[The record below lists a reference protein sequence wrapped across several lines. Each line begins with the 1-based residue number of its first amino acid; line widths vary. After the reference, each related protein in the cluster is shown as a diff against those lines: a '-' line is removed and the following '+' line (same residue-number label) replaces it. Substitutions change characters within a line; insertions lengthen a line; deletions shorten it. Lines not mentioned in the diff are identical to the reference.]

1 MIPKIKRQAERLA
14 FLYDKEILK
23 MNLLRTN
30 FCTFV
35 LLNIILKTI
44 IFIMEQLSNRL
55 YISCEVTSRNRDIV
69 EEFNS
74 YLLQEDSTTQ
84 IYIITA
90 PLGGKYTYRYEENVL
105 VILIPKHKII
115 FLNLSE
121 EKNTDFE
128 NYYEDFIEDLASISD
143 KYEYKGYI
151 GRPRDWKENNTAKA
165 NLEDFN
171 KGSLKE
177 FLTSFEL
184 KDSKEQR
191 IGEFL
196 ISLLIGSIND
206 IQQKGIEVPE
216 TLLEKVKKNIV
227 LFDGDQTRFIY
238 REFSNKTVTIQG
250 LSGTGKTELLLHKLK
265 DIYLKEKN
273 SKIFFTC
280 HSVALANTLKERVP
294 SFFNFMKVDEQIEWE
309 KRLWVSRAW
318 GSQKDIN
325 SGLYSYICNFYNIPF
340 LGFGYNVNYNKIFS
354 EALDFLNNIPS
365 EDFEYA
371 FDYILVDER
380 QDFPEVFF
388 KVCEKVAKEKVFIAG
403 DVFQDIFEN
412 LDKKQLEVDII
423 LNKCYR
429 TDPRTL
435 MFAHSVGLG
444 LFEKN
449 KFNWFDDEGWRAFGY
464 ILERDNNELHLTRE
478 PIRRFED
485 VKTDDFKSVEIVK
498 STSTKDIISIIK
510 KIIDKDCNTK
520 PDDISII
527 LLEDNREIYEYI
539 DTLSNQINTTFNWK
553 VNRGYETKRKME
565 NSLYISNPNN
575 IKGLEFPYVICV
587 TGGIQNTY
595 KYRNILYTML
605 TRSFIQSYLLLN
617 PTKNLEEIEQGLSI
631 INEKKYIKTIEPTE
645 EEKEKIQKKL
655 IGFKKEQNLSYE
667 DFLSTIFNELNI
679 PEKSRKS
686 IEKALNTS
694 NIEKFDKEKTK
705 AFIEANKIFY

>member
-1 MIPKIKRQAERLA
+1 
-14 FLYDKEILK
+14 

-35 LLNIILKTI
+35 LLNIILKTFI
-44 IFIMEQLSNRL
+44 IFIMEQLNNRL
-55 YISCEVTSRNRDIV
+55 YISCKETSKNKSVIDK
-69 EEFNS
+69 FNS

-90 PLGGKYTYRYEENVL
+90 PLGGKYTYKYEENVL

-115 FLNLSE
+115 FLNLSNE
-121 EKNTDFE
+121 RSPDFE

-191 IGEFL
+191 IGEYL

-238 REFSNKTVTIQG
+238 REFSNKIVTIQG

-294 SFFNFMKVDEQIEWE
+294 SFFNFMKVDEQIEWK

-340 LGFGYNVNYNKIFS
+340 LGFGYNVDYNKIFS

-449 KFNWFDDEGWRAFGY
+449 KFNWFDDEGWRALGY
-464 ILERDNNELHLTRE
+464 ILERDDNNELYLTRE

-485 VKTDDFKSVEIVK
+485 IETDNFESVEIV
-498 STSTKDIISIIK
+498 TSTHTNKIVSIIN
-510 KIIDKDCNTK
+510 KIIAKDKNTK

-527 LLEDNREIYEYI
+527 LLDDNKKIYQYI
-539 DTLSNQINTTFNWK
+539 DTLSNNINTAFNWT
-553 VNRGYETKRKME
+553 VNRGYETKQKIE
-565 NSLYISNPNN
+565 NTLYISNPNN

-617 PTKNLEEIEQGLSI
+617 PTENLEEIEKGLSI
-631 INEKKYIKTIEPTE
+631 INDKKYIRTVEPTE
-645 EEKEKIQKKL
+645 EEKEKIQNNL
-655 IGFKKEQNLSYE
+655 IQFKNKPSLSYE
-667 DFLSTIFNELNI
+667 DFLNGIFNDLNI
-679 PEKSRKS
+679 PEESRKLIKNILKDS
-686 IEKALNTS
+686 KIER
-694 NIEKFDKEKTK
+694 FDREKTISFVK
-705 AFIEANKIFY
+705 ANKDFY

>member
-1 MIPKIKRQAERLA
+1 
-14 FLYDKEILK
+14 
-23 MNLLRTN
+23 
-30 FCTFV
+30 
-35 LLNIILKTI
+35 
-44 IFIMEQLSNRL
+44 MEQLNNKL
-55 YISCEVTSRNRDIV
+55 YISCKETSKNKSVIDEFKTFLS
-69 EEFNS
+69 EE
-74 YLLQEDSTTQ
+74 EKTTQ

-90 PLGGKYTYRYEENVL
+90 PLGGKYTYDYEENVL

-128 NYYEDFIEDLASISD
+128 NYYEDFIEDLAFISD
-143 KYEYKGYI
+143 KYEYKEYI

-206 IQQKGIEVPE
+206 IKQKGIEVPE

-449 KFNWFDDEGWRAFGY
+449 KFNWFTDDEWKAFGY
-464 ILERDNNELHLTRE
+464 ILARENNELHLTRE

-485 VKTDDFKSVEIVK
+485 VDSDNFKSVEIVK
-498 STSTKDIISIIK
+498 LTNIDNIISIIN
-510 KIIDKDCNTK
+510 KIIDKDKNSK

-527 LLEDNREIYEYI
+527 LVEDNREIYEYI

-565 NSLYISNPNN
+565 DSLYISNPNN

-587 TGGIQNTY
+587 TGGIQDTY

-631 INEKKYIKTIEPTE
+631 INEKKYIKTVEPTE
-645 EEKEKIQKKL
+645 REKEKIQKKL
-655 IGFKKEQNLSYE
+655 IDFKKEQNLSYG

>member
-1 MIPKIKRQAERLA
+1 
-14 FLYDKEILK
+14 
-23 MNLLRTN
+23 
-30 FCTFV
+30 
-35 LLNIILKTI
+35 
-44 IFIMEQLSNRL
+44 MEQLNNRL
-55 YISCEVTSRNRDIV
+55 YISCNETLNNKSVINKFKTYLS
-69 EEFNS
+69 EE
-74 YLLQEDSTTQ
+74 DKATQ

-90 PLGGKYTYRYEENVL
+90 PLGGKYTYDYEENALVL
-105 VILIPKHKII
+105 LIPKHKII
-115 FLNLSE
+115 FLNLSDE
-121 EKNTDFE
+121 RSPDFE

-191 IGEFL
+191 IGEYL

-238 REFSNKTVTIQG
+238 REFSNKIVTIQG

-340 LGFGYNVNYNKIFS
+340 LGFGYNVDYNKIFS

-388 KVCEKVAKEKVFIAG
+388 KVCEKVTKEKVFIAG

-444 LFEKN
+444 LFEKD

-485 VKTDDFKSVEIVK
+485 VNTDNFESVEIVK
-498 STSTKDIISIIK
+498 STHANEIISIIK
-510 KIIDKDCNTK
+510 KIIDKDKNTK

-527 LLEDNREIYEYI
+527 LLDDNKKIYQYI
-539 DTLSNQINTTFNWK
+539 DTLSNNINTTFNWT
-553 VNRGYETKRKME
+553 VNRGYETKQKIE
-565 NSLYISNPNN
+565 NTLYISNPNN

-617 PTKNLEEIEQGLSI
+617 PTENLEEIEKGLSI
-631 INEKKYIKTIEPTE
+631 INDKKYIRTVEPTE
-645 EEKEKIQKKL
+645 EEKEKIQSNL
-655 IGFKKEQNLSYE
+655 IQFKNKPSLSYE
-667 DFLSTIFNELNI
+667 DFLNGIFNDLNI
-679 PEKSRKS
+679 PEESRKLIKNILKDS
-686 IEKALNTS
+686 KIERFDREKN
-694 NIEKFDKEKTK
+694 NI
-705 AFIEANKIFY
+705 IC

>member
-1 MIPKIKRQAERLA
+1 
-14 FLYDKEILK
+14 
-23 MNLLRTN
+23 
-30 FCTFV
+30 
-35 LLNIILKTI
+35 
-44 IFIMEQLSNRL
+44 MEQLNNRL
-55 YISCEVTSRNRDIV
+55 YISCNETLNNKSVINKFKTYLS
-69 EEFNS
+69 EE
-74 YLLQEDSTTQ
+74 DKATQ

-90 PLGGKYTYRYEENVL
+90 PLGGKYTYDYEENVL

-115 FLNLSE
+115 FLNLSDE
-121 EKNTDFE
+121 RSSDFE
-128 NYYEDFIEDLASISD
+128 NYYEDFIEDLACISY
-143 KYEYKGYI
+143 KYDYNEYI
-151 GRPRDWKENNTAKA
+151 GRPRDWKKNNTEKA
-165 NLEDFN
+165 NLEVFN
-171 KGSLKE
+171 KGSLKD
-177 FLTSFEL
+177 FLRNCEINDL
-184 KDSKEQR
+184 RDQR
-191 IGEFL
+191 IGDYL

-206 IQQKGIEVPE
+206 IQQKGIEVPMS
-216 TLLEKVKKNIV
+216 LLEKVKRNII

-238 REFSNKTVTIQG
+238 ENFPDKKAVTIQG

-265 DIYLKEKN
+265 DIYLKEKS

-280 HSVALANTLKERVP
+280 HNIALANTLRERVP

-340 LGFGYNVNYNKIFS
+340 LGFGYNVDYNKIFS

-365 EDFEYA
+365 RDFEYA

-388 KVCEKVAKEKVFIAG
+388 KVCEKIAKEKVFIAG

-412 LDKKQLEVDII
+412 LDKKQLEVNII

-449 KFNWFDDEGWRAFGY
+449 KFNWFDDEGWRALGY
-464 ILERDNNELHLTRE
+464 ILERYNDELHLTRE

-485 VKTDDFKSVEIVK
+485 VETDNFKSVEIVK
-498 STSTKDIISIIK
+498 STHTNEIVSIIK
-510 KIIDKDCNTK
+510 KIIDKDKNTK

-527 LLEDNREIYEYI
+527 LLDDNKKIYQYI
-539 DTLSNQINTTFNWK
+539 DTLSNNINTIFNWT
-553 VNRGYETKRKME
+553 VNRGYETKQKIE
-565 NSLYISNPNN
+565 NTLYISNPNN

-617 PTKNLEEIEQGLSI
+617 PSENLEEIEKGLSI
-631 INEKKYIKTIEPTE
+631 INEKKYIRTIEPTD
-645 EEKEKIQKKL
+645 EEKEKIQRKL
-655 IGFKKEQNLSYE
+655 INLRKEQSLSYE
-667 DFLSTIFNELNI
+667 DFLKSIFNELGI
-679 PEKSRKS
+679 PKES
-686 IEKALNTS
+686 IPPIKTALSAS
-694 NIEKFDKEKTK
+694 NIEKFDKEKTISFVK
-705 AFIEANKIFY
+705 ANKDFY

>member
-1 MIPKIKRQAERLA
+1 
-14 FLYDKEILK
+14 

-35 LLNIILKTI
+35 LLNIILKTFI
-44 IFIMEQLSNRL
+44 IFIMEQLNNRL
-55 YISCEVTSRNRDIV
+55 YISCKETSKNKSVIDK
-69 EEFNS
+69 FNS

-90 PLGGKYTYRYEENVL
+90 PLGGKYTYKYEENVL

-115 FLNLSE
+115 FLNLSDE
-121 EKNTDFE
+121 RSPDFE

-191 IGEFL
+191 IGEYL

-238 REFSNKTVTIQG
+238 REFSNKIVTIQG

-340 LGFGYNVNYNKIFS
+340 LGFGYNVDYNKIFS

-449 KFNWFDDEGWRAFGY
+449 KFNWFDDEGWRALGY
-464 ILERDNNELHLTRE
+464 ILERDDNNNELHLTRE

-485 VKTDDFKSVEIVK
+485 IETDNFESVEIV
-498 STSTKDIISIIK
+498 TSTHTNKIVSIIN
-510 KIIDKDCNTK
+510 KIIAKDKNTK

-527 LLEDNREIYEYI
+527 LLDDNKKIYQYI
-539 DTLSNQINTTFNWK
+539 DTLSNNINTAFNWT
-553 VNRGYETKRKME
+553 VNRGYETKQKIE
-565 NSLYISNPNN
+565 NTLYISNPNN

-617 PTKNLEEIEQGLSI
+617 PTENLEEIEKGLSI
-631 INEKKYIKTIEPTE
+631 INDKKYIRTVEPTE
-645 EEKEKIQKKL
+645 EEKEKIQSNL
-655 IGFKKEQNLSYE
+655 IQFKNEPSLSYE
-667 DFLSTIFNELNI
+667 DFLNGIFNDLNI
-679 PEKSRKS
+679 PEESRKLIKNILKDS
-686 IEKALNTS
+686 KIER
-694 NIEKFDKEKTK
+694 FDREKTISFVK
-705 AFIEANKIFY
+705 ANKDFY

>member
-1 MIPKIKRQAERLA
+1 
-14 FLYDKEILK
+14 
-23 MNLLRTN
+23 
-30 FCTFV
+30 
-35 LLNIILKTI
+35 
-44 IFIMEQLSNRL
+44 MEQLNNRL
-55 YISCEVTSRNRDIV
+55 YISCNETLNNKSVINKFKTYLS
-69 EEFNS
+69 EE
-74 YLLQEDSTTQ
+74 EDKATQ

-90 PLGGKYTYRYEENVL
+90 PLGGKYTYDYEENALVL
-105 VILIPKHKII
+105 LIPKHKII
-115 FLNLSE
+115 FLNLSD
-121 EKNTDFE
+121 KRSPDFE

-191 IGEFL
+191 IGEYL

-238 REFSNKTVTIQG
+238 ENFSDKKAVTIQG

-294 SFFNFMKVDEQIEWE
+294 SFFNFMKVDEQIEWK

-340 LGFGYNVNYNKIFS
+340 LGFGYNVDYNKIFS

-444 LFEKN
+444 LFEKD

-485 VKTDDFKSVEIVK
+485 VNTDNFESVEIVK
-498 STSTKDIISIIK
+498 STHANEIISIIK
-510 KIIDKDCNTK
+510 KIIDKDKNTK

-527 LLEDNREIYEYI
+527 LLDDNKKIYQYI
-539 DTLSNQINTTFNWK
+539 DTLSNNINTTFNWT
-553 VNRGYETKRKME
+553 VNRGYETKQKIE
-565 NSLYISNPNN
+565 NTLYISNPNN

-617 PTKNLEEIEQGLSI
+617 PTENLEEIEKGLSI
-631 INEKKYIKTIEPTE
+631 INDKKYIRTVEPTE
-645 EEKEKIQKKL
+645 EEKEKIQSNL
-655 IGFKKEQNLSYE
+655 IQFKNKPSLSYE
-667 DFLSTIFNELNI
+667 DFLNGIFNDLNI
-679 PEKSRKS
+679 PEESRKLIKNILKDS
-686 IEKALNTS
+686 KIER
-694 NIEKFDKEKTK
+694 FDREKTISFVK
-705 AFIEANKIFY
+705 ANKDFY

>member
-1 MIPKIKRQAERLA
+1 
-14 FLYDKEILK
+14 
-23 MNLLRTN
+23 
-30 FCTFV
+30 
-35 LLNIILKTI
+35 
-44 IFIMEQLSNRL
+44 MEQLNNRL
-55 YISCEVTSRNRDIV
+55 YISCKETLKNKSVIDKFKTYLS
-69 EEFNS
+69 EE
-74 YLLQEDSTTQ
+74 DKATQ

-90 PLGGKYTYRYEENVL
+90 PLGGKYTYDYEENVL

-171 KGSLKE
+171 KGSLKD
-177 FLTSFEL
+177 FLSNCKINDL
-184 KDSKEQR
+184 KDQR

-206 IQQKGIEVPE
+206 IKQKGIEVPE

-238 REFSNKTVTIQG
+238 REFSNKIVTIQG

-273 SKIFFTC
+273 SKIVFTC

-294 SFFNFMKVDEQIEWE
+294 SFFNFMKVDEQIEWG

-340 LGFGYNVNYNKIFS
+340 LGFGYNVDNNKIFS
-354 EALDFLNNIPS
+354 EALDFLNNISS
-365 EDFEYA
+365 EDFKYA

-388 KVCEKVAKEKVFIAG
+388 KVCEKVTKEKVFIAG

-449 KFNWFDDEGWRAFGY
+449 KFNWFTDDEWKAFGY
-464 ILERDNNELHLTRE
+464 ILARENNELHLTRE

-485 VKTDDFKSVEIVK
+485 VDTDNFESVEIVK
-498 STSTKDIISIIK
+498 STHLNEVISIIK
-510 KIIDKDCNTK
+510 KIINKDKNTK

-527 LLEDNREIYEYI
+527 LLDDNKKIYQYI
-539 DTLSNQINTTFNWK
+539 DTLSNNINTTFNWT
-553 VNRGYETKRKME
+553 VNRGYETKHKIE
-565 NSLYISNPNN
+565 NTLYISNPNN

-587 TGGIQNTY
+587 TGAIQNRY
-595 KYRNILYTML
+595 KYRNRLYTML

-617 PTKNLEEIEQGLSI
+617 PTENLEEIEKGLSI
-631 INEKKYIKTIEPTE
+631 INKKKYIRTVEPTE
-645 EEKEKIQKKL
+645 EEKEKIQSNL
-655 IGFKKEQNLSYE
+655 IQFKKESSLSYE
-667 DFLSTIFNELNI
+667 DFLNRIFNDLNI
-679 PEKSRKS
+679 SKESRKH
-686 IEKALNTS
+686 IKNALKDS
-694 NIEKFDKEKTK
+694 NIEKFDRDKTIS
-705 AFIEANKIFY
+705 FIQKIKDFY

>member
-1 MIPKIKRQAERLA
+1 
-14 FLYDKEILK
+14 
-23 MNLLRTN
+23 
-30 FCTFV
+30 
-35 LLNIILKTI
+35 
-44 IFIMEQLSNRL
+44 MEQLSNRL

-121 EKNTDFE
+121 EKKTDFE

-143 KYEYKGYI
+143 KYEYKEYI
-151 GRPRDWKENNTAKA
+151 GRPRDWKENNTGIA
-165 NLEDFN
+165 NFKTFN
-171 KGSLKE
+171 KSSLKK
-177 FLTSFEL
+177 FLIPFEL
-184 KDSKEQR
+184 KNSKEQR
-191 IGEFL
+191 IGEYL

-238 REFSNKTVTIQG
+238 REFSNKIVTIQG

-340 LGFGYNVNYNKIFS
+340 LGFGYNVDYNKIFS

-365 EDFEYA
+365 ADFEYA

-679 PEKSRKS
+679 PEESRKS

>member
-1 MIPKIKRQAERLA
+1 
-14 FLYDKEILK
+14 
-23 MNLLRTN
+23 
-30 FCTFV
+30 
-35 LLNIILKTI
+35 
-44 IFIMEQLSNRL
+44 MEQLSNRL
-55 YISCEVTSRNRDIV
+55 YISCEVTSKNTNIV

-90 PLGGKYTYRYEENVL
+90 PLGGKYTYKYEENVL

-121 EKNTDFE
+121 EKKTDFE
-128 NYYEDFIEDLASISD
+128 NYYDDFIEDLASISD
-143 KYEYKGYI
+143 KYEYKEYI
-151 GRPRDWKENNTAKA
+151 GRPRDWKKNNTGEA
-165 NLEDFN
+165 NLEDFS
-171 KGSLKE
+171 KSSLKE
-177 FLTSFEL
+177 FLTCFEL

-191 IGEFL
+191 IGEYL

-238 REFSNKTVTIQG
+238 REFSNKIVTIQG

-340 LGFGYNVNYNKIFS
+340 LGFGYNVDYNKIFS

-403 DVFQDIFEN
+403 DIFQDIFEN

-449 KFNWFDDEGWRAFGY
+449 KFNWFDDEGWKAFGY
-464 ILERDNNELHLTRE
+464 ILERDKNELHLTRE

-485 VKTDDFKSVEIVK
+485 IKIDDFKSVEIVK
-498 STSTKDIISIIK
+498 STFTKDIISIIK

-527 LLEDNREIYEYI
+527 FLEDNREIYEYI

-575 IKGLEFPYVICV
+575 IKGLEFPYVICI
-587 TGGIQNTY
+587 TRGIQNTY

-605 TRSFIQSYLLLN
+605 TRSFIQSYLLLK
-617 PTKNLEEIEQGLSI
+617 PTKNLEEIEQGLYI
-631 INEKKYIKTIEPTE
+631 INDKKYIKTVEPTE

-655 IGFKKEQNLSYE
+655 IGFKKEQSLSYE
-667 DFLSTIFNELNI
+667 DFLSTIFDELNI
-679 PEKSRKS
+679 SEESRKS

-705 AFIEANKIFY
+705 AFIEVNKIFY

>member
-1 MIPKIKRQAERLA
+1 M
-14 FLYDKEILK
+14 
-23 MNLLRTN
+23 
-30 FCTFV
+30 
-35 LLNIILKTI
+35 
-44 IFIMEQLSNRL
+44 
-55 YISCEVTSRNRDIV
+55 YISCEVTSKNTNIV

-90 PLGGKYTYRYEENVL
+90 PLGGKYTYKYEENVL

-121 EKNTDFE
+121 EKKTDFE
-128 NYYEDFIEDLASISD
+128 NYYDDFIEDLASISD
-143 KYEYKGYI
+143 KYEYKEYI
-151 GRPRDWKENNTAKA
+151 GRPRDWKKNNTGEA
-165 NLEDFN
+165 NLEDFS
-171 KGSLKE
+171 KSSLKE
-177 FLTSFEL
+177 FLTCFEL

-191 IGEFL
+191 IGEYL

-340 LGFGYNVNYNKIFS
+340 LGFGYNVDYNKIFS

-403 DVFQDIFEN
+403 DIFQDIFEN

-449 KFNWFDDEGWRAFGY
+449 KFNWFDDEGWKAFGY
-464 ILERDNNELHLTRE
+464 ILKRDKNELHLTRE

-485 VKTDDFKSVEIVK
+485 IKIDDFKSVEIVK

-510 KIIDKDCNTK
+510 EIIDKDCNTK

-527 LLEDNREIYEYI
+527 FLEDNREIYEYI

-575 IKGLEFPYVICV
+575 IKGLEFPYVICI
-587 TGGIQNTY
+587 TRGIQNTY

-605 TRSFIQSYLLLN
+605 TRSFIQSYLLLK
-617 PTKNLEEIEQGLSI
+617 PTKNLEEIERGLSI
-631 INEKKYIKTIEPTE
+631 INDKKYIKTVEPTE

-655 IGFKKEQNLSYE
+655 IGFKKEQSLSYE
-667 DFLSTIFNELNI
+667 DFLSTIFDELNI
-679 PEKSRKS
+679 SEESRKS

-705 AFIEANKIFY
+705 AFIEVNKIFY

>member
-1 MIPKIKRQAERLA
+1 
-14 FLYDKEILK
+14 
-23 MNLLRTN
+23 
-30 FCTFV
+30 
-35 LLNIILKTI
+35 
-44 IFIMEQLSNRL
+44 MEQLSNRL
-55 YISCEVTSRNRDIV
+55 YISCEVTSENGNIV
-69 EEFNS
+69 KEFNS

-90 PLGGKYTYRYEENVL
+90 PLGGKYTYKYEENVL

-121 EKNTDFE
+121 EKKTDFE
-128 NYYEDFIEDLASISD
+128 NYYDDFIEDLASISD
-143 KYEYKGYI
+143 KYEYKEYI
-151 GRPRDWKENNTAKA
+151 GRPRDWKKNNTGEA
-165 NLEDFN
+165 NLEDFS
-171 KGSLKE
+171 KSSLKE
-177 FLTSFEL
+177 FLTCFEL

-191 IGEFL
+191 IGEYL

-340 LGFGYNVNYNKIFS
+340 LGFGYNVDYNKIFS

-403 DVFQDIFEN
+403 DIFQDIFEN

-449 KFNWFDDEGWRAFGY
+449 KFNWFDDEGWKAFGY
-464 ILERDNNELHLTRE
+464 ILERDKNELHLTRE

-485 VKTDDFKSVEIVK
+485 IKIDDFKSVEIVK
-498 STSTKDIISIIK
+498 STFTKDIISIIK

-527 LLEDNREIYEYI
+527 FLEDNREIYEYI

-575 IKGLEFPYVICV
+575 IKGLEFPYVICI
-587 TGGIQNTY
+587 TRGIQNTY

-605 TRSFIQSYLLLN
+605 TRSFIQSYLLLK
-617 PTKNLEEIEQGLSI
+617 PTKNLEEIERGLSI
-631 INEKKYIKTIEPTE
+631 INDKKYIKTVEPTE

-655 IGFKKEQNLSYE
+655 IGFKKEQSLSYE
-667 DFLSTIFNELNI
+667 DFLSTIFDELNI
-679 PEKSRKS
+679 SEESRKS

-705 AFIEANKIFY
+705 AFIEVNKIFY

>member
-1 MIPKIKRQAERLA
+1 
-14 FLYDKEILK
+14 
-23 MNLLRTN
+23 
-30 FCTFV
+30 
-35 LLNIILKTI
+35 
-44 IFIMEQLSNRL
+44 MEQLSNRL
-55 YISCEVTSRNRDIV
+55 YISCEVTSKNTNIV

-90 PLGGKYTYRYEENVL
+90 PLGGKYTYKYEENVL

-121 EKNTDFE
+121 EKKTDFE
-128 NYYEDFIEDLASISD
+128 NYYDDFIEDLASISD
-143 KYEYKGYI
+143 KYEYKEYI
-151 GRPRDWKENNTAKA
+151 GRPRDWKKNNTGEA
-165 NLEDFN
+165 NLEDFS
-171 KGSLKE
+171 KSSLKE
-177 FLTSFEL
+177 FLTCFEL

-191 IGEFL
+191 IGEYL

-340 LGFGYNVNYNKIFS
+340 LGFGYNVDYNKIFS

-403 DVFQDIFEN
+403 DIFQDIFEN

-449 KFNWFDDEGWRAFGY
+449 KFNWFDDEGWKAFGY
-464 ILERDNNELHLTRE
+464 ILKRDKNELHLTRE

-485 VKTDDFKSVEIVK
+485 IKIDDFKSVEIVK

-510 KIIDKDCNTK
+510 EIIDKDCNTK

-527 LLEDNREIYEYI
+527 FLEDNREIYEYI

-575 IKGLEFPYVICV
+575 IKGLEFPYVICI
-587 TGGIQNTY
+587 TRGIQNTY

-605 TRSFIQSYLLLN
+605 TRSFIQSYLLLK
-617 PTKNLEEIEQGLSI
+617 PTKNLEEIERGLSI
-631 INEKKYIKTIEPTE
+631 INDKKYIKTVEPTE

-655 IGFKKEQNLSYE
+655 IGFKKEQSLSYE
-667 DFLSTIFNELNI
+667 DFLSTIFDELNI
-679 PEKSRKS
+679 SEESRKS

-705 AFIEANKIFY
+705 AFIEVNKIFY

>member
-1 MIPKIKRQAERLA
+1 MPS
-14 FLYDKEILK
+14 
-23 MNLLRTN
+23 N
-30 FCTFV
+30 F
-35 LLNIILKTI
+35 ILKTFI
-44 IFIMEQLSNRL
+44 IFIMEQLNNRL
-55 YISCEVTSRNRDIV
+55 YISCKETSKNKSVIDKFKTFLS
-69 EEFNS
+69 EE
-74 YLLQEDSTTQ
+74 EKTTQ

-90 PLGGKYTYRYEENVL
+90 PLGGKYTYDYEENVL

-177 FLTSFEL
+177 FLTSFVV

-206 IQQKGIEVPE
+206 IKQKGIEVPE

-449 KFNWFDDEGWRAFGY
+449 KFNWFTDDEWKAFGY
-464 ILERDNNELHLTRE
+464 ILARENNELHLTRE

-485 VKTDDFKSVEIVK
+485 VDSDNFKSVEIVK
-498 STSTKDIISIIK
+498 LTNIDNIISIIN
-510 KIIDKDCNTK
+510 KIIDKDENTK

-565 NSLYISNPNN
+565 DSLYISNPNN

-587 TGGIQNTY
+587 TGGIQDTY

-631 INEKKYIKTIEPTE
+631 INEKKYIKTVEPTE
-645 EEKEKIQKKL
+645 REKEKIQKKL
-655 IGFKKEQNLSYE
+655 IDFKKEQNLSYE

>member
-1 MIPKIKRQAERLA
+1 
-14 FLYDKEILK
+14 
-23 MNLLRTN
+23 
-30 FCTFV
+30 
-35 LLNIILKTI
+35 
-44 IFIMEQLSNRL
+44 MEQLSNRL

-121 EKNTDFE
+121 EKKTDFE

-143 KYEYKGYI
+143 KYEYKEYI
-151 GRPRDWKENNTAKA
+151 GRPRDWKENNTGIA
-165 NLEDFN
+165 NFKTFN
-171 KGSLKE
+171 KSSLKK
-177 FLTSFEL
+177 FLIPFEL
-184 KDSKEQR
+184 KNSKEQR
-191 IGEFL
+191 IGEYL

-238 REFSNKTVTIQG
+238 REFSNKIVTIQG

-340 LGFGYNVNYNKIFS
+340 LGFGYNVDYNKIFS

-679 PEKSRKS
+679 PEESRKS

>member
-1 MIPKIKRQAERLA
+1 
-14 FLYDKEILK
+14 
-23 MNLLRTN
+23 
-30 FCTFV
+30 
-35 LLNIILKTI
+35 
-44 IFIMEQLSNRL
+44 MEQLNNRL
-55 YISCEVTSRNRDIV
+55 YISCKETSKNKSVIDKFKFFLS
-69 EEFNS
+69 EE
-74 YLLQEDSTTQ
+74 EKTTQ

-90 PLGGKYTYRYEENVL
+90 PLGGKYTYDYEENVL

-128 NYYEDFIEDLASISD
+128 NYYGDFIEDLASISD

-177 FLTSFEL
+177 FLTSFVV

-206 IQQKGIEVPE
+206 IKQKGIEVPE

-449 KFNWFDDEGWRAFGY
+449 KFNWFTDDEWKAFGY
-464 ILERDNNELHLTRE
+464 ILARENNELHLTRE

-485 VKTDDFKSVEIVK
+485 VDSDNFKSVEIVK
-498 STSTKDIISIIK
+498 LTNIDNIISIIN
-510 KIIDKDCNTK
+510 KIIDKDKNTK

-565 NSLYISNPNN
+565 DSLYISNPNN

-587 TGGIQNTY
+587 TGGIQDTY

-631 INEKKYIKTIEPTE
+631 INEKKYIKTVEPTE
-645 EEKEKIQKKL
+645 REKEKIQKKL
-655 IGFKKEQNLSYE
+655 IDFKKEQNLSYE

>member
-1 MIPKIKRQAERLA
+1 
-14 FLYDKEILK
+14 
-23 MNLLRTN
+23 
-30 FCTFV
+30 
-35 LLNIILKTI
+35 
-44 IFIMEQLSNRL
+44 MEQLNNRL
-55 YISCEVTSRNRDIV
+55 YISCKETLENKSVIDKFKTYLS
-69 EEFNS
+69 EE
-74 YLLQEDSTTQ
+74 DKATQ

-90 PLGGKYTYRYEENVL
+90 PLGGKYTYDYEENVL

-115 FLNLSE
+115 FLNLSQ

-128 NYYEDFIEDLASISD
+128 NYYEDFIEDLDSISD

-206 IQQKGIEVPE
+206 IKQKGIEVPE

-449 KFNWFDDEGWRAFGY
+449 KFNWFTDDEWKAFGY
-464 ILERDNNELHLTRE
+464 ILARENNELHLTRE

-485 VKTDDFKSVEIVK
+485 VDSDNFKSVEIVK
-498 STSTKDIISIIK
+498 LTNIDNIISIIN
-510 KIIDKDCNTK
+510 KIIDKDKNTK

-539 DTLSNQINTTFNWK
+539 DTLSNQINTTFNWR
-553 VNRGYETKRKME
+553 VNRGYETKRKMGD
-565 NSLYISNPNN
+565 SLYISNPNN

-587 TGGIQNTY
+587 TGGIQDTY

-631 INEKKYIKTIEPTE
+631 INEKKYIKTVEPTE
-645 EEKEKIQKKL
+645 REKEKIQKKL
-655 IGFKKEQNLSYE
+655 IDFKKEQNLSYE

>member
-1 MIPKIKRQAERLA
+1 
-14 FLYDKEILK
+14 
-23 MNLLRTN
+23 
-30 FCTFV
+30 
-35 LLNIILKTI
+35 
-44 IFIMEQLSNRL
+44 MEQLNNRL
-55 YISCEVTSRNRDIV
+55 YISCKETSKNKSVIDKFKTYLS
-69 EEFNS
+69 EE
-74 YLLQEDSTTQ
+74 DKATQ

-90 PLGGKYTYRYEENVL
+90 PLGGKYTYDYEENVL

-143 KYEYKGYI
+143 KYEYKEYI

-171 KGSLKE
+171 KGSLKD
-177 FLTSFEL
+177 FLSNCKINDL
-184 KDSKEQR
+184 KNQR

-206 IQQKGIEVPE
+206 IKQKGIEVPE

-280 HSVALANTLKERVP
+280 HNRALDNTLKERVP

-318 GSQKDIN
+318 GAEKNIN

-340 LGFGYNVNYNKIFS
+340 SGFGYNVDYNKIFS

-365 EDFEYA
+365 EDFECA

-403 DVFQDIFEN
+403 DIFQDIFEN

-444 LFEKN
+444 LFENN
-449 KFNWFDDEGWRAFGY
+449 KFNWFTDDEWKAFGY
-464 ILERDNNELHLTRE
+464 ILARENNELHLTRE

-485 VKTDDFKSVEIVK
+485 VNTDNFESVEIVK
-498 STSTKDIISIIK
+498 STHLNEIISIIK
-510 KIIDKDCNTK
+510 KIIDKDKNTK

-527 LLEDNREIYEYI
+527 LLDDNKKIYQYI
-539 DTLSNQINTTFNWK
+539 DTLSNNINTTFNWT
-553 VNRGYETKRKME
+553 VNRGYETKQKIE
-565 NSLYISNPNN
+565 NTLYISNPNN

-617 PTKNLEEIEQGLSI
+617 PTENLEEIEKGLSI
-631 INEKKYIKTIEPTE
+631 INKKKYIRTVEPTK
-645 EEKEKIQKKL
+645 EEKEKIQSNL
-655 IGFKKEQNLSYE
+655 IQFKNKPSLSYE
-667 DFLSTIFNELNI
+667 DFLNGIFNDLNI
-679 PEKSRKS
+679 PEESREPIKNILKDS
-686 IEKALNTS
+686 KIER
-694 NIEKFDKEKTK
+694 FDREKTIS
-705 AFIEANKIFY
+705 FVEKIKDFY

>member
-1 MIPKIKRQAERLA
+1 M
-14 FLYDKEILK
+14 DKEILK

-35 LLNIILKTI
+35 LLNIILKTFI
-44 IFIMEQLSNRL
+44 IFIMEQLNNRL
-55 YISCEVTSRNRDIV
+55 YISCKETLKNKSVIDKFKTYLS
-69 EEFNS
+69 EE
-74 YLLQEDSTTQ
+74 DKATQ

-90 PLGGKYTYRYEENVL
+90 PLAGKYTYDYEENVL

-171 KGSLKE
+171 KGSLKD
-177 FLTSFEL
+177 FLSNCKINDL
-184 KDSKEQR
+184 KDQR

-206 IQQKGIEVPE
+206 IKQKGIEVPE

-280 HSVALANTLKERVP
+280 HNRALANTLKERVP

-318 GSQKDIN
+318 GAEKNIN

-340 LGFGYNVNYNKIFS
+340 LGFGYNIDYNKIFS

-365 EDFEYA
+365 EDFECA

-388 KVCEKVAKEKVFIAG
+388 KVCEKVAREKVFIAG

-444 LFEKN
+444 LFEKD

-485 VKTDDFKSVEIVK
+485 VDTDNFESVEIVK
-498 STSTKDIISIIK
+498 SIHLNEVIGIITKIINKDKDI
-510 KIIDKDCNTK
+510 K

-527 LLEDNREIYEYI
+527 LLDDNKNIYQYI
-539 DTLSNQINTTFNWK
+539 DALSNNINTTFNWT
-553 VNRGYETKRKME
+553 VNRGYETKHKIE
-565 NSLYISNPNN
+565 NTLYISNPNN

-617 PTKNLEEIEQGLSI
+617 PTENLEEIEKGLSI
-631 INEKKYIKTIEPTE
+631 INDKKYIRTVEPTE
-645 EEKEKIQKKL
+645 EEKEKIQSNL
-655 IGFKKEQNLSYE
+655 IQFKNESSLSYE
-667 DFLSTIFNELNI
+667 DFLNRIFNDLNI
-679 PEKSRKS
+679 SEESRKH
-686 IEKALNTS
+686 IKNALKDS
-694 NIEKFDKEKTK
+694 SIEKFDKEKTIS
-705 AFIEANKIFY
+705 FIRNIKDFY

>member
-1 MIPKIKRQAERLA
+1 
-14 FLYDKEILK
+14 
-23 MNLLRTN
+23 
-30 FCTFV
+30 
-35 LLNIILKTI
+35 
-44 IFIMEQLSNRL
+44 MEQLNNKL
-55 YISCEVTSRNRDIV
+55 YISCKETSKNKSVIDKFKTFLS
-69 EEFNS
+69 EE
-74 YLLQEDSTTQ
+74 EKTTQ

-90 PLGGKYTYRYEENVL
+90 PLGGKYTYDYEENVL

-128 NYYEDFIEDLASISD
+128 NYYEDFIEDLAFISD
-143 KYEYKGYI
+143 KYEYKEYI

-206 IQQKGIEVPE
+206 IKQKGIEVPE

-449 KFNWFDDEGWRAFGY
+449 KFNWFTDDEWKAFGY
-464 ILERDNNELHLTRE
+464 ILARENNELHLTRE

-485 VKTDDFKSVEIVK
+485 VDSDNFKSVEIVK
-498 STSTKDIISIIK
+498 LTNIDNIINIIN
-510 KIIDKDCNTK
+510 KIIDKDKNTK

-565 NSLYISNPNN
+565 DSLYISNPNN

-587 TGGIQNTY
+587 TGGIQDTY

-631 INEKKYIKTIEPTE
+631 INEKKYIKTVEPTE
-645 EEKEKIQKKL
+645 REKEKIQKKL
-655 IGFKKEQNLSYE
+655 IDFKKEQNLSYE

-694 NIEKFDKEKTK
+694 SIEKFDKEKTK

>member
-1 MIPKIKRQAERLA
+1 
-14 FLYDKEILK
+14 
-23 MNLLRTN
+23 
-30 FCTFV
+30 
-35 LLNIILKTI
+35 
-44 IFIMEQLSNRL
+44 MEQLSNRL
-55 YISCEVTSRNRDIV
+55 YISCEETSRNRGIV

-191 IGEFL
+191 IGEYL

-238 REFSNKTVTIQG
+238 REFSNKIVTIQG

-340 LGFGYNVNYNKIFS
+340 LGFGYNVDYNKIFS

-444 LFEKN
+444 LFEKD

-485 VKTDDFKSVEIVK
+485 VNTDNFESVEIVK
-498 STSTKDIISIIK
+498 SIHANEIISIIK
-510 KIIDKDCNTK
+510 KIIDKDKNTK

-527 LLEDNREIYEYI
+527 LLDDNKKIYQYI
-539 DTLSNQINTTFNWK
+539 DTLSNNINTTFNWT
-553 VNRGYETKRKME
+553 VNRGYETKQKIE
-565 NSLYISNPNN
+565 NTLYISNPNN

-617 PTKNLEEIEQGLSI
+617 PTENLEEIEKGLSI
-631 INEKKYIKTIEPTE
+631 INDKKYIRTVEPTE
-645 EEKEKIQKKL
+645 EEKEKIQSNL
-655 IGFKKEQNLSYE
+655 IQFKNKPSLSYE
-667 DFLSTIFNELNI
+667 DFLNGIFNDLNI
-679 PEKSRKS
+679 PEESRKLIKNILKDS
-686 IEKALNTS
+686 KIER
-694 NIEKFDKEKTK
+694 FDREKTISFVK
-705 AFIEANKIFY
+705 ANKDFY

>member
-1 MIPKIKRQAERLA
+1 
-14 FLYDKEILK
+14 
-23 MNLLRTN
+23 
-30 FCTFV
+30 
-35 LLNIILKTI
+35 
-44 IFIMEQLSNRL
+44 MEQLSNRL

-340 LGFGYNVNYNKIFS
+340 LGFGYNVDYNKIFS

-403 DVFQDIFEN
+403 DIFQDIFEN

-485 VKTDDFKSVEIVK
+485 IKIDDFKSVEIVK

-510 KIIDKDCNTK
+510 EIIDKDCNTK

-527 LLEDNREIYEYI
+527 FLEDNREIYEYI

-667 DFLSTIFNELNI
+667 DFLSTIFDELNI
-679 PEKSRKS
+679 SEESRKS

-705 AFIEANKIFY
+705 AFIEVNKIFY

>member
-1 MIPKIKRQAERLA
+1 M
-14 FLYDKEILK
+14 
-23 MNLLRTN
+23 
-30 FCTFV
+30 
-35 LLNIILKTI
+35 
-44 IFIMEQLSNRL
+44 
-55 YISCEVTSRNRDIV
+55 
-69 EEFNS
+69 
-74 YLLQEDSTTQ
+74 
-84 IYIITA
+84 
-90 PLGGKYTYRYEENVL
+90 
-105 VILIPKHKII
+105 
-115 FLNLSE
+115 
-121 EKNTDFE
+121 
-128 NYYEDFIEDLASISD
+128 ASISD
-143 KYEYKGYI
+143 KYEYKEYI
-151 GRPRDWKENNTAKA
+151 GRPRDWKKNNTGEA
-165 NLEDFN
+165 NLEDFS
-171 KGSLKE
+171 KSSLKE
-177 FLTSFEL
+177 FLTCFEL

-191 IGEFL
+191 IGEYL

-340 LGFGYNVNYNKIFS
+340 LGFGYNVDYNKIFS

-403 DVFQDIFEN
+403 DIFQDIFEN

-449 KFNWFDDEGWRAFGY
+449 KFNWFDDEGWKAFGY
-464 ILERDNNELHLTRE
+464 ILKRDKNELHLTRE

-485 VKTDDFKSVEIVK
+485 IKIDDFKSVEIVK

-510 KIIDKDCNTK
+510 EIIDKDCNTK

-527 LLEDNREIYEYI
+527 FLEDNREIYEYI

-575 IKGLEFPYVICV
+575 IKGLEFPYVICI
-587 TGGIQNTY
+587 TRGIQNTY

-605 TRSFIQSYLLLN
+605 TRSFIQSYLLLK
-617 PTKNLEEIEQGLSI
+617 PTKNLEEIERGLSI
-631 INEKKYIKTIEPTE
+631 INDKKYIKTVEPTE

-655 IGFKKEQNLSYE
+655 IGFKKEQSLSYE
-667 DFLSTIFNELNI
+667 DFLSTIFDELNI
-679 PEKSRKS
+679 SEESRKS

-705 AFIEANKIFY
+705 AFIEVNKIFY

>member
-1 MIPKIKRQAERLA
+1 
-14 FLYDKEILK
+14 
-23 MNLLRTN
+23 
-30 FCTFV
+30 
-35 LLNIILKTI
+35 
-44 IFIMEQLSNRL
+44 MEQLNNRL
-55 YISCEVTSRNRDIV
+55 YISCNETLNNKSVINKFKTYLS
-69 EEFNS
+69 EE
-74 YLLQEDSTTQ
+74 DKATQ

-90 PLGGKYTYRYEENVL
+90 PLGGKYTYDYEENALVL
-105 VILIPKHKII
+105 LIPKHKII
-115 FLNLSE
+115 FLNLSDE
-121 EKNTDFE
+121 RSPDFE

-191 IGEFL
+191 IGEYL

-238 REFSNKTVTIQG
+238 REFSNKIVTIQG

-340 LGFGYNVNYNKIFS
+340 LGFGYNVDYNKIFS

-403 DVFQDIFEN
+403 DIFQDIFEN

-444 LFEKN
+444 LFEKD

-485 VKTDDFKSVEIVK
+485 VNTDNFESVEIVK
-498 STSTKDIISIIK
+498 STHANEIISIIK
-510 KIIDKDCNTK
+510 KIIDKDKNTK

-527 LLEDNREIYEYI
+527 LLDDNKKIYQYI
-539 DTLSNQINTTFNWK
+539 DTLSNNINTTFNWT
-553 VNRGYETKRKME
+553 VNRGYETKQKIE
-565 NSLYISNPNN
+565 NTLYISNPNN

-617 PTKNLEEIEQGLSI
+617 PTENLEEIEKGLSI
-631 INEKKYIKTIEPTE
+631 INDKKYIRTVEPTE
-645 EEKEKIQKKL
+645 EEKEKIQSNL
-655 IGFKKEQNLSYE
+655 IQFKNKPSLSYE
-667 DFLSTIFNELNI
+667 DFLNGIFNDLNI
-679 PEKSRKS
+679 PEESRKLIKNILKDS
-686 IEKALNTS
+686 KIER
-694 NIEKFDKEKTK
+694 FDREKTISFVK
-705 AFIEANKIFY
+705 ANKDFY

>member
-1 MIPKIKRQAERLA
+1 
-14 FLYDKEILK
+14 
-23 MNLLRTN
+23 
-30 FCTFV
+30 
-35 LLNIILKTI
+35 
-44 IFIMEQLSNRL
+44 MEQLNNRL
-55 YISCEVTSRNRDIV
+55 YISCNETLNNKSVINKFKTYLS
-69 EEFNS
+69 EE
-74 YLLQEDSTTQ
+74 EDKATQ

-90 PLGGKYTYRYEENVL
+90 PLGGKYTYDYEENALVL
-105 VILIPKHKII
+105 LIPKHKII
-115 FLNLSE
+115 FLNLSD
-121 EKNTDFE
+121 KRSPDFE

-191 IGEFL
+191 IGEYL

-238 REFSNKTVTIQG
+238 REFSNKIVTIQG

-340 LGFGYNVNYNKIFS
+340 LGFGYNVDYNKIFS

-403 DVFQDIFEN
+403 DIFQDIFEN

-449 KFNWFDDEGWRAFGY
+449 KFNWFDDEGWKAFGY
-464 ILERDNNELHLTRE
+464 ILERDKNELHLTRE

-485 VKTDDFKSVEIVK
+485 IKIDDFKSVEIVK
-498 STSTKDIISIIK
+498 STFTKDIISIIK

-527 LLEDNREIYEYI
+527 FLEDNREIYEYI

-575 IKGLEFPYVICV
+575 IKGLEFPYVICI
-587 TGGIQNTY
+587 TRGIQNTY

-605 TRSFIQSYLLLN
+605 TRSFIQSYLLLK

-631 INEKKYIKTIEPTE
+631 INDKKYIKTVEPTE

-655 IGFKKEQNLSYE
+655 IGFKKEQSLSYE
-667 DFLSTIFNELNI
+667 DFLSTIFDELNI
-679 PEKSRKS
+679 SEESRKS

-705 AFIEANKIFY
+705 AFIEVNKIFY

>member
-1 MIPKIKRQAERLA
+1 
-14 FLYDKEILK
+14 
-23 MNLLRTN
+23 
-30 FCTFV
+30 
-35 LLNIILKTI
+35 
-44 IFIMEQLSNRL
+44 MEQLSNRL
-55 YISCEVTSRNRDIV
+55 YISCEVTSKNTNIV

-90 PLGGKYTYRYEENVL
+90 PLGGKYTYKYEENVL

-121 EKNTDFE
+121 EKKTDFE
-128 NYYEDFIEDLASISD
+128 NYYDDFIEDLASISD
-143 KYEYKGYI
+143 KYEYKEYI
-151 GRPRDWKENNTAKA
+151 GRPRDWKKNNTGEA
-165 NLEDFN
+165 NLEDFS
-171 KGSLKE
+171 KSSLKE
-177 FLTSFEL
+177 FLTCFEL

-191 IGEFL
+191 IGEYL

-340 LGFGYNVNYNKIFS
+340 LGFGYNVDYNKIFS

-403 DVFQDIFEN
+403 DIFQDIFEN

-449 KFNWFDDEGWRAFGY
+449 KFNWFDDEGWKAFGY
-464 ILERDNNELHLTRE
+464 ILKRDKNELHLTRE

-485 VKTDDFKSVEIVK
+485 IKIDDFKSVEIVK

-510 KIIDKDCNTK
+510 EIIDKDCNTK

-527 LLEDNREIYEYI
+527 FLEDNREIYEYI

-605 TRSFIQSYLLLN
+605 TRSFIQSYLLLK
-617 PTKNLEEIEQGLSI
+617 PTKNLEEIERGLSI
-631 INEKKYIKTIEPTE
+631 INDKKYIKTVEPTE

-655 IGFKKEQNLSYE
+655 IGFKKEQSLSYE
-667 DFLSTIFNELNI
+667 DFLSTIFDELNI
-679 PEKSRKS
+679 SEESRKS

-705 AFIEANKIFY
+705 AFIEVNKIFY

>member
-1 MIPKIKRQAERLA
+1 
-14 FLYDKEILK
+14 
-23 MNLLRTN
+23 
-30 FCTFV
+30 
-35 LLNIILKTI
+35 
-44 IFIMEQLSNRL
+44 MEQLNNRL
-55 YISCEVTSRNRDIV
+55 YISCKETSKNKSVIDKFKTFLS
-69 EEFNS
+69 EE
-74 YLLQEDSTTQ
+74 EKTTQ

-90 PLGGKYTYRYEENVL
+90 PLGGKYTYDYEENVL

-177 FLTSFEL
+177 FLTSFVV

-206 IQQKGIEVPE
+206 IKQKGIEVPE

-449 KFNWFDDEGWRAFGY
+449 KFNWFTDDEWKAFGY
-464 ILERDNNELHLTRE
+464 ILARENNELHLTRE

-485 VKTDDFKSVEIVK
+485 VDSDNFKSVEIVK
-498 STSTKDIISIIK
+498 LTNIDNIISIIN
-510 KIIDKDCNTK
+510 KIIDKDENTK

-565 NSLYISNPNN
+565 DSLYISNPNN

-587 TGGIQNTY
+587 TGGIQDTY

-631 INEKKYIKTIEPTE
+631 INEKKYIKTVEPTE
-645 EEKEKIQKKL
+645 REKEKIQKKL
-655 IGFKKEQNLSYE
+655 IDFKKEQNLSYE

>member
-1 MIPKIKRQAERLA
+1 
-14 FLYDKEILK
+14 
-23 MNLLRTN
+23 
-30 FCTFV
+30 
-35 LLNIILKTI
+35 
-44 IFIMEQLSNRL
+44 MEQLNNRL
-55 YISCEVTSRNRDIV
+55 YISCKETSKNKSVIDKFKTYLS
-69 EEFNS
+69 EE
-74 YLLQEDSTTQ
+74 DKATQ

-90 PLGGKYTYRYEENVL
+90 PLGGKYTYDYEENVL

-143 KYEYKGYI
+143 KYEYKEYI

-191 IGEFL
+191 IGEYL

-238 REFSNKTVTIQG
+238 REFSNKIVTIQG

-294 SFFNFMKVDEQIEWE
+294 SFFNFMKVDEQIEWK

-340 LGFGYNVNYNKIFS
+340 LGFGYNVDYNKIFS

-412 LDKKQLEVDII
+412 LDKKRLEVDII

-444 LFEKN
+444 LFEKD

-485 VKTDDFKSVEIVK
+485 VNTDNFESVEIVK
-498 STSTKDIISIIK
+498 STHANEIISIIK
-510 KIIDKDCNTK
+510 KIIDKDKNTK

-527 LLEDNREIYEYI
+527 LLDDNKKIYQYI
-539 DTLSNQINTTFNWK
+539 DTLSNNINTTFNWR

-565 NSLYISNPNN
+565 DSLYISNPNN

-587 TGGIQNTY
+587 TGGIQDTY

-631 INEKKYIKTIEPTE
+631 INEKKYIKTVEPTE
-645 EEKEKIQKKL
+645 REKEKIQKKL
-655 IGFKKEQNLSYE
+655 IDFKKEQNLSYE

>member
-1 MIPKIKRQAERLA
+1 
-14 FLYDKEILK
+14 

-55 YISCEVTSRNRDIV
+55 YISCEVTSKNTNIV

-90 PLGGKYTYRYEENVL
+90 PLGGKYTYKYEENVL

-121 EKNTDFE
+121 EKKTDFE
-128 NYYEDFIEDLASISD
+128 NYYDDFIEDLASISD
-143 KYEYKGYI
+143 KYEYKEYI
-151 GRPRDWKENNTAKA
+151 GRPRDWKKNNTGEA
-165 NLEDFN
+165 NLEDFS
-171 KGSLKE
+171 KSSLKE
-177 FLTSFEL
+177 FLTCFEL

-191 IGEFL
+191 IGEYL

-340 LGFGYNVNYNKIFS
+340 LGFGYNVDYNKIFS

-403 DVFQDIFEN
+403 DIFQDIFEN

-449 KFNWFDDEGWRAFGY
+449 KFNWFDDEGWKAFGY
-464 ILERDNNELHLTRE
+464 ILKRDKNELHLTRE

-485 VKTDDFKSVEIVK
+485 IKIDDFKSVEIVK

-510 KIIDKDCNTK
+510 EIIDKDCNTK

-527 LLEDNREIYEYI
+527 FLEDNREIYEYI

-575 IKGLEFPYVICV
+575 IKGLEFPYVICI
-587 TGGIQNTY
+587 TRGIQNTY

-605 TRSFIQSYLLLN
+605 TRSFIQSYLLLK
-617 PTKNLEEIEQGLSI
+617 PTKNLEEIERGLSI
-631 INEKKYIKTIEPTE
+631 INDKKYIKTVEPTE

-655 IGFKKEQNLSYE
+655 IGFKKEQSLSYE
-667 DFLSTIFNELNI
+667 DFLSTIFDELNI
-679 PEKSRKS
+679 SEESRKS

-705 AFIEANKIFY
+705 AFIEVNKIFY

>member
-1 MIPKIKRQAERLA
+1 
-14 FLYDKEILK
+14 
-23 MNLLRTN
+23 
-30 FCTFV
+30 
-35 LLNIILKTI
+35 
-44 IFIMEQLSNRL
+44 MEQLNNRL

-90 PLGGKYTYRYEENVL
+90 PLGGKYTYKYEENVL

-121 EKNTDFE
+121 EKKTDFE
-128 NYYEDFIEDLASISD
+128 NYYDDFIEDLASISD
-143 KYEYKGYI
+143 KYEYKEYI
-151 GRPRDWKENNTAKA
+151 GRPRDWKKNNTGEA
-165 NLEDFN
+165 NLEDFS
-171 KGSLKE
+171 KSSLKE
-177 FLTSFEL
+177 FLTCFEL

-191 IGEFL
+191 IGEYL

-340 LGFGYNVNYNKIFS
+340 LGFGYNVDYNKIFS

-403 DVFQDIFEN
+403 DIFQDIFEN

-449 KFNWFDDEGWRAFGY
+449 KFNWFDDEGWKAFGY
-464 ILERDNNELHLTRE
+464 ILKRDKNELHLTRE

-485 VKTDDFKSVEIVK
+485 IKIDDFKSVEIVK

-510 KIIDKDCNTK
+510 EIIDKDCNTK

-527 LLEDNREIYEYI
+527 FLEDNREIYEYI

-575 IKGLEFPYVICV
+575 IKGLEFPYVICI
-587 TGGIQNTY
+587 TRGIQNTY

-605 TRSFIQSYLLLN
+605 TRSFIQSYLLLK
-617 PTKNLEEIEQGLSI
+617 PTKNLEEIERGLSI
-631 INEKKYIKTIEPTE
+631 INDKKYIKTVEPTE

-655 IGFKKEQNLSYE
+655 IGFKKEQSLSYE
-667 DFLSTIFNELNI
+667 DFLSTIFDELNI
-679 PEKSRKS
+679 SEESRKS

-705 AFIEANKIFY
+705 AFIEVNKIFY

>member
-1 MIPKIKRQAERLA
+1 MPS
-14 FLYDKEILK
+14 
-23 MNLLRTN
+23 N
-30 FCTFV
+30 F
-35 LLNIILKTI
+35 ILKTFI
-44 IFIMEQLSNRL
+44 IFIMEQLNNRL
-55 YISCEVTSRNRDIV
+55 YISCKETSKNKSVIDKFKIFLS
-69 EEFNS
+69 EE
-74 YLLQEDSTTQ
+74 EKTTQ

-90 PLGGKYTYRYEENVL
+90 PLGGKYTYDYEENVL

-128 NYYEDFIEDLASISD
+128 NYYGDFIEDLASISD

-177 FLTSFEL
+177 FLTSFVV

-206 IQQKGIEVPE
+206 IKQKGIEVPE

-238 REFSNKTVTIQG
+238 REFSNKIVTIQG

-449 KFNWFDDEGWRAFGY
+449 KFNWFTDDEWKAFGY
-464 ILERDNNELHLTRE
+464 ILARENNELHLTRE

-485 VKTDDFKSVEIVK
+485 VDSDNFKSVEIVK
-498 STSTKDIISIIK
+498 LTNIDNIISIIN
-510 KIIDKDCNTK
+510 KIIDKDKNTK

-565 NSLYISNPNN
+565 DSLYISNPNN

-587 TGGIQNTY
+587 TGGIQDTY

-631 INEKKYIKTIEPTE
+631 INEKKYIKTVEPTE
-645 EEKEKIQKKL
+645 REKEKIQKKL
-655 IGFKKEQNLSYE
+655 IDFKKEQNLSYE